1 MMLWMACLKRQWNK
15 DDFVDDM
22 PKDSETMMK
31 WIRGLKTQWNKDYV
45 VDEMPK
51 DTVKQRWCC
60 GWHRQCNKNDAVDDM
75 PKDSETK
82 MMLWMTC
89 LKTQWNKDAL
99 LWTTSRQ
106 PTFDRQ
112 VLDEQSL
119 GASDD
124 ATIDNSKQLQK
135 QCTQLEKLHVWYC
148 CF

>member
-1 MMLWMACLKRQWNK
+1 MLWMRCLKTLWNK
-15 DDFVDDM
+15 DDVVDDM
-22 PKDSETMMK
+22 PKESETKLLWMTC
-31 WIRGLKTQWNKDYV
+31 LKTVKQRCCGWHRHSVTMMLWMTCLK
-45 VDEMPK
+45 
-51 DTVKQRWCC
+51 TVKQRWCC
-60 GWHRQCNKNDAVDDM
+60 GWHRHSV
-75 PKDSETK
+75 TK

-99 LWTTSRQ
+99 LWMTSRQ

-112 VLDEQSL
+112 VLDEQGL

-135 QCTQLEKLHVWYC
+135 QCTQLEKLHVWCC